1 MSTRFCRV
9 TGRFLAPT
17 GLEDE
22 PLAGSVT
29 FRARAAS
36 VVTAHA
42 TYLPAPVTVELAE
55 DGSLVADLLAPTEET
70 QPASWTWE
78 VVAAFRYRGA
88 PVPWKCFDFAPVA
101 GETLDLGQVAPVPD
115 PVTGDYITRGEPG
128 APGATPE
135 ISIGQVQTVPAGQEA
150 VTITGP
156 AEAPT
161 LDFALPAGRLGWTGD
176 RGPQG
181 LPGAPGPA
189 GPAGADGV
197 GIASLG
203 VAGGSLKIVTTDG
216 KTHLLPFPAGL
227 VGPGATGSVTTGL
240 EGVGLATGRLLFED
254 SGDGTGRVWASA
266 AQAVGKPGPVG
277 PAGPAGPQ
285 GEQGPP
291 GPPGEPATVPD
302 TGWRDITALVKLPE
316 GITHRGS
323 LLLRRLGKV
332 VYLQFV
338 DYSWVG
344 GTGTPQIQGFFP
356 PELSAYTH
364 PPQVMLNGQ
373 RVPLRGG
380 GAVPAADR
388 NSFPF
393 TYDWLNPSTL
403 RVIRQTTHSCHGL
416 VSWLTETDFP
426 ASPAGVAVQVV

>member
-1 MSTRFCRV
+1 MAFEKV
-9 TGRFLAPT
+9 TGRFLAPD
-17 GLEDE
+17 GS
-22 PLAGSVT
+22 PLSGSVVFT
-29 FRARAAS
+29 PAFSSATDGQA
-36 VVTAHA
+36 VTA
-42 TYLPAPVTVELAE
+42 PAPVPAQLDDEGRLEVSLLVPGEGTSPSAWTWRACLRLRHAGGVVGLPAFNFELVAGKPVNLAE
-55 DGSLVADLLAPTEET
+55 
-70 QPASWTWE
+70 
-78 VVAAFRYRGA
+78 
-88 PVPWKCFDFAPVA
+88 
-101 GETLDLGQVAPVPD
+101 VAPVPD
-115 PVTGDYITRGEPG
+115 PMTGDYITRGEPG

-135 ISIGQVQTVPAGQEA
+135 ITIGQVQTVPAGQEA

-156 AEAPT
+156 AESPT

-197 GIASLG
+197 GIESLG
-203 VAGGSLKIVTTDG
+203 VAGGALKITTTDG
-216 KTHLLPFPAGL
+216 RVHLLPFPAGL
-227 VGPGATGSVTTGL
+227 VGPGATGSVTRGL
-240 EGVGLATGRLLFED
+240 DGVGLASGQLLFED

-266 AQAVGKPGPVG
+266 AQTVGKPGP
-277 PAGPAGPQ
+277 PGPAGPQ

-291 GPPGEPATVPD
+291 GPPGPQGEPATVQD

-323 LLLRRLGKV
+323 LLLRRLGKA

-344 GTGTPQIQGFFP
+344 GTGTPQIQGFFS
-356 PELSAYTH
+356 PELSAYTR
-364 PPQVMLNGQ
+364 PPQVMLGGRQ
-373 RVPLRGG
+373 VTLRGG

-388 NSFPF
+388 SSFPF
-393 TYDWLNPSTL
+393 TYDWLTPSTL
-403 RVIRQTTHSCHGL
+403 RVIRQAPHSCHGL